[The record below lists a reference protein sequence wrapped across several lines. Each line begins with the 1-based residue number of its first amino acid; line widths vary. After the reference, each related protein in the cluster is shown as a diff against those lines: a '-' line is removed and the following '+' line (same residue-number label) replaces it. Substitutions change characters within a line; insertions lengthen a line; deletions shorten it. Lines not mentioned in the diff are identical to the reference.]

1 MISMPPSPYRPP
13 LRSGDQPPRSV
24 IRLRGPEFPQRARS
38 IFLRGGDA
46 QISRQP
52 AAPCGLRNIITQS
65 VLYQAA
71 ACAARRI
78 FWRTGRP
85 GIPRC

>member
-1 MISMPPSPYRPP
+1 M
-13 LRSGDQPPRSV
+13 RSGARPPRSI
-24 IRLRGPEFPQRARS
+24 IRLRDPEFPQRSRS

-46 QISRQP
+46 QSSRQP
-52 AAPCGLRNIITQS
+52 AALYGLRNIITQS

-71 ACAARRI
+71 AWAARRI
-78 FWRTGRP
+78 FWRTGKP